1 MIMSVK
7 CCVQYQDSSTAIPA
21 KDSAYGRELLAVI
34 SHPKT
39 ISQLTRLLGHP
50 PGWLTI
56 GCFLHW
62 SIESLSAGIPALQ
75 ASSVWHQATVPLPFS
90 TLHLEHL
97 GWSTQWPLFAFRDC
111 LVCCSLVEIHW
122 DVGENFQ
129 SQKKSLDLIRNVFA
143 SQKNLELKA
152 GR

>member
-1 MIMSVK
+1 MSVK

-56 GCFLHW
+56 GCFLRSIQSLPGFQLCRHRQYGIKPQYLCLFQLSILNTLADQLNGLSLHSEIAW
-62 SIESLSAGIPALQ
+62 SVAPWLKFIGMSGKIFR
-75 ASSVWHQATVPLPFS
+75 VRKN
-90 TLHLEHL
+90 HL
-97 GWSTQWPLFAFRDC
+97 
-111 LVCCSLVEIHW
+111 I
-122 DVGENFQ
+122 
-129 SQKKSLDLIRNVFA
+129 
-143 SQKNLELKA
+143 
-152 GR
+152 